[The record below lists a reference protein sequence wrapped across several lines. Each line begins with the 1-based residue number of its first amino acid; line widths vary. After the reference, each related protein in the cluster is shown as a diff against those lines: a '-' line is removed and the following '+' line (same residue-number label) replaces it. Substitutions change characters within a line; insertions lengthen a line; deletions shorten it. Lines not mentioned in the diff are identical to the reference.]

1 MPCQRPTG
9 ISGNINTVQ
18 PGRAYYGVGQFA
30 TVRLS
35 VYPICMC
42 RQVGTIFLKDPARNY
57 DDCSR
62 MIETTD
68 LLGIEI
74 TQIVDLRQGGTDES
88 AAD

>member
-1 MPCQRPTG
+1 
-9 ISGNINTVQ
+9 
-18 PGRAYYGVGQFA
+18 
-30 TVRLS
+30 
-35 VYPICMC
+35 
-42 RQVGTIFLKDPARNY
+42 
-57 DDCSR
+57 